1 MDNAKAQTILDAA
14 RTSMGTGIS
23 ELDLMNVSNFAK
35 RVISLDEYHRQ
46 LHAYLSKK
54 MGAVA
59 PNLAALIGDQVGAR
73 LIAHAG
79 SLTNLAKYPAST
91 VQILGAEKALFR
103 ALKTRGNT
111 PKYGLIFH
119 SSFIGRAGARDK
131 GRVSRFLANKC
142 SMASR
147 IDSFS
152 ETRTNKYGEKMKE
165 QVEERLEFYESGK
178 APQKN
183 LDAMHEAAEEVKL
196 EVDSAPMEVE
206 EEKAEKPKKSKK
218 DKKKRKSVDVEM
230 DDAEAEPKKK
240 DKKKK

>member
-1 MDNAKAQTILDAA
+1 
-14 RTSMGTGIS
+14 MG
-23 ELDLMNVSNFAK
+23 AK
-35 RVISLDEYHRQ
+35 RVISLDEYRRQ

-59 PNLAALIGDQVGAR
+59 PNLAALIGEQVGAR

-111 PKYGLIFH
+111 PKYGSIFH
-119 SSFIGRAGARDK
+119 SSFIGRAGTRDK
-131 GRVSRFLANKC
+131 GRISRFLANKC
-142 SMASR
+142 SIASR

-152 ETRTNKYGEKMKE
+152 EQRTSKFGEKMKD
-165 QVEERLEFYESGK
+165 QVEERLEFYETGK

-183 LDAMHEAAEEVKL
+183 LEAMHQAAVKAQAEADAMADIDDDDEEM
-196 EVDSAPMEVE
+196 APTTPKK
-206 EEKAEKPKKSKK
+206 EKKKEKKEKKKSKK
-218 DKKKRKSVDVEM
+218 KSVDVEM
-230 DDAEAEPKKK
+230 VDQD
-240 DKKKK
+240 DKKKEKKKKKKRKSSTK